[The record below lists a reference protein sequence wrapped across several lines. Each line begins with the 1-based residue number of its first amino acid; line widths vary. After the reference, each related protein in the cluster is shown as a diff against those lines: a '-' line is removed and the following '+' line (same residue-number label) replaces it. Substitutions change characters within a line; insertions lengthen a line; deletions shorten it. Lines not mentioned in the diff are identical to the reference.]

1 MSDTGQICLSR
12 RAKQMPASPIRKLIP
27 FAEQAKKSGVKIY
40 HLNIGQPDISTPK
53 EFMQAVR
60 NYNQE
65 VLAYGN
71 SQGDALLLEE
81 MVRYYQRY
89 NINLETKDIV
99 VTTGG
104 SEAII
109 FAMICV
115 ADVDDEIIVF
125 EPFYTNYNGF
135 ARMADVRLIPVTTY
149 AETGF
154 HLPEQRRIEE
164 KVTTKTK
171 AILISSPG
179 NPTGVV
185 YTREELE
192 RLASVCKKHNLFLL
206 SDEVYR
212 EFVYDGKQISAF
224 ELDKMEDEVII
235 LDSISKRF
243 SACGARIGC
252 IASKNKEVMNTAL
265 RLGQARLCSPSIEQH
280 AATQAL
286 KIPQEYFEKIKEE
299 YKRRRDLVYEEL
311 LQIPGVVCIKPQGAF
326 YVMAKLPVED
336 VEDFSRWMLTDFNLE
351 NQTTMLAPG
360 PGFYATPGKGMD
372 EARIAYVLNVEDLRK
387 AMRILKKGIEVY
399 NQREAAN

>member
-1 MSDTGQICLSR
+1 MSNSDKIRLSR
-12 RAKQMPASPIRKLIP
+12 RASEMPASPIRKLIP
-27 FAEQAKKSGVKIY
+27 FAEEAKKRGVKIY
-40 HLNIGQPDISTPK
+40 HLNIGQPDIPTPK
-53 EFMQAVR
+53 EFMQAVK
-60 NYNQE
+60 NYDEE

-71 SQGDALLLEE
+71 SQGSAPLLEE
-81 MVRYYQRY
+81 LVRYYKRY
-89 NINLETKDIV
+89 NINLQTKDIV

-115 ADVDDEIIVF
+115 ADGDDEIIVF

-135 ARMADVRLIPVTTY
+135 ATMANVKLVPITTY

-154 HLPEQRRIEE
+154 HLPEQKIIEE
-164 KVTTKTK
+164 RITSKSK

-192 RLASVCKKHNLFLL
+192 MLASVCKKHNLFLL

-212 EFVYDGKQISAF
+212 EFVYDGEHISAF
-224 ELDKMEDEVII
+224 KLNDMEDKVVV

-252 IASKNKEVMNTAL
+252 IASKNQKVMTTAL
-265 RLGQARLCSPSIEQH
+265 RLGQARLCSPSIEQY

-286 KIPQEYFEKIKEE
+286 KISQEYFKKVNEE
-299 YKRRRDLVYEEL
+299 YKRRRDLVYDEL

-326 YVMAKLPVED
+326 YIMAKLPIQD
-336 VEDFSRWMLTDFNLE
+336 VEDFTRWMLTDFNFE

-360 PGFYATPGKGMD
+360 PGFYASPDKGKD
-372 EARIAYVLNVEDLRK
+372 EARIAYVLNVNDLKK
-387 AMRILKKGIEVY
+387 AMNILKIGIEVY
-399 NQREAAN
+399 NKREAAN

>member
-1 MSDTGQICLSR
+1 MASPEKVGLSG

-27 FAEQAKKSGVKIY
+27 FAEEAKKKGIKIF
-40 HLNIGQPDISTPK
+40 HLNIGQPDIPTPK

-60 NYNQE
+60 KYDKS

-71 SQGDALLLEE
+71 SQGDASLLEE
-81 MVRYYQRY
+81 LVRYYKRY
-89 NINLETKDIV
+89 NIDLQTRDIV

-135 ARMADVRLIPVTTY
+135 AKMADVRLIPVTTY

-154 HLPEQRRIEE
+154 HLPGKEEIEE
-164 KVTTKTK
+164 KITPRTK
-171 AILISSPG
+171 AILVSSPG

-185 YTREELE
+185 YTGEELE
-192 RLASVCKKHNLFLL
+192 MLASICKERNLFLL

-212 EFVYDGKQISAF
+212 EFVYDGEHVSAF
-224 ELDKMEDEVII
+224 ELDDMEERVIV

-252 IASKNKEVMNTAL
+252 IASKNQMVMSTAL
-265 RLGQARLCSPSIEQH
+265 RMGQARLCSPSIEQQ
-280 AATQAL
+280 AATEAL
-286 KIPQEYFEKIKEE
+286 RLPPGYFEKIKEE
-299 YKRRRDLVYEEL
+299 YRKRRDLVFEEL
-311 LQIPGVVCIKPQGAF
+311 MQIPGVVCIKPQGAF
-326 YVMAKLPVED
+326 YIMAKLPVED
-336 VEDFSRWMLTDFNLE
+336 VEDFARWMLTDFNLE
-351 NQTTMLAPG
+351 NKTTMVAPG
-360 PGFYATPGKGMD
+360 PGFYATIGKGKD
-372 EARIAYVLNVEDLRK
+372 EARIAYVLNLDDLRE
-387 AMRILKKGIEVY
+387 AMRVLKAGIQVY
-399 NQREAAN
+399 NQPEAAN

>member
-1 MSDTGQICLSR
+1 MSNSDKIRLSI
-12 RAKQMPASPIRKLIP
+12 RANEMPASPIRKLIP
-27 FAEQAKKSGVKIY
+27 FAEEAKKRGIKIY
-40 HLNIGQPDISTPK
+40 HLNIGQPDIPTPK
-53 EFMQAVR
+53 EFIQAVK
-60 NYNQE
+60 NYDQD
-65 VLAYGN
+65 VLAYGH
-71 SQGDALLLEE
+71 SQGSPLLLEE
-81 MVRYYQRY
+81 LVRYYQRY
-89 NINLETKDIV
+89 NISLKTENIV

-115 ADVDDEIIVF
+115 ADADDEIIVF

-135 ARMADVRLIPVTTY
+135 ARMVDVRLTSITTH

-154 HLPEQRRIEE
+154 HLPEQKNIEE
-164 KVTTKTK
+164 KISAKTR
-171 AILISSPG
+171 AILICSPG
-179 NPTGVV
+179 NPTGAV
-185 YTREELE
+185 YTGEELE
-192 RLASVCKKHNLFLL
+192 MIASICKKHNLFLL

-212 EFVYDGKQISAF
+212 EFVYDGKHTSAF
-224 ELDKMEDEVII
+224 ELDQMEDEVII

-265 RLGQARLCSPSIEQH
+265 RLGQARLCSPAIEQY

-286 KIPQEYFEKIKEE
+286 KIPQEYFEGIKEE
-299 YKRRRDLVYEEL
+299 YKRRRDLVCQEL
-311 LQIPGVVCIKPQGAF
+311 LQIPGVVCIEPQGAF

-336 VEDFSRWMLTDFNLE
+336 VEDFSRWMLTDFSLE

-360 PGFYATPGKGMD
+360 PGFYSTPGRGTD

-387 AMRILKKGIEVY
+387 ALRILKKGIEVY

>member
-1 MSDTGQICLSR
+1 MSNPDQIRLSE
-12 RAKQMPASPIRKLIP
+12 RAHKIPASPIRKLIP
-27 FAEQAKKSGVKIY
+27 FADQAKKMGIKIY
-40 HLNIGQPDISTPK
+40 HLNIGQPDIPTPE
-53 EFMQAVR
+53 EFMQAVK

-81 MVRYYQRY
+81 LVRYYQRY
-89 NINLETKDIV
+89 NIKLENRDIV

-115 ADVDDEIIVF
+115 ADVNDEIIVF

-135 ARMADVRLIPVTTY
+135 ARMANVRLVPITTY

-154 HLPEQRRIEE
+154 HLPEQKMIEE
-164 KVTTKTK
+164 KITSKTK

-179 NPTGVV
+179 NPTGAV
-185 YTREELE
+185 YTREEMEMLT
-192 RLASVCKKHNLFLL
+192 SVCKKHNLFLL

-212 EFVYDGKQISAF
+212 EFVYDGKHISAF
-224 ELDKMEDEVII
+224 ELDDMEDKVIL

-252 IASKNKEVMNTAL
+252 IASKNKEIMDTAL
-265 RLGQARLCSPSIEQH
+265 RLGQARLCSPSIEQY

-286 KIPQEYFEKIKEE
+286 KIPQDYFQKIKEE

-311 LQIPGVVCIKPQGAF
+311 LHIPEVVCIKPQGAF
-326 YVMAKLPVED
+326 YIMAKLPIED
-336 VEDFSRWMLTDFNLE
+336 VEDFTRWMLTDFNFE

-360 PGFYATPGKGMD
+360 PGFYATSGKGKD
-372 EARIAYVLNVEDLRK
+372 EARIAYVLNVNDLRK
-387 AMRILKKGIEVY
+387 AMRVLKTGIEVY
-399 NQREAAN
+399 NKREAAN